1 MAMTDEHMAK
11 LCEAMRGQYGA
22 GDEFELQLG
31 ELVGRYRRAHDA
43 RMRDA
48 EAADLLHLGPL
59 VVAERLGVSRRSVYY
74 MAERG
79 RKRSAMERE
88 TVAQIS

>member
-1 MAMTDEHMAK
+1 MAMTDTAMSA
-11 LCEAMRGQYGA
+11 LCEAMRDYGA
-22 GDEFELQLG
+22 GVEFELQLG

-48 EAADLLHLGPL
+48 EAARLLPLGPD
-59 VVAERLGVSRRSVYY
+59 VVAERLGVCRRSVYY

-79 RKRSAMERE
+79 RKKVQAI
-88 TVAQIS
+88 A

>member
-1 MAMTDEHMAK
+1 MAMTDTAMLA
-11 LCEAMRGQYGA
+11 LCEAMRDQYGA
-22 GDEFELQLG
+22 GAEFELALG

-48 EAADLLHLGPL
+48 EAARLLPLGPQ
-59 VVAERLGVSRRSVYY
+59 VVADRLGVCRRSVYY

-79 RKRSAMERE
+79 RKKVQAI
-88 TVAQIS
+88 A